1 MTPLEWA
8 RFLRQ
13 ANALAGCL
21 TGLGLSLLHSFL
33 LGALFLAMGTSHLI
47 AEFRHFPYRL
57 QDSLWMG
64 LGLLL
69 NLYAMT
75 MVLEHVWINWNV

>member
-1 MTPLEWA
+1 MTPTEWA

-21 TGLGLSLLHSFL
+21 TGLGLLFL
-33 LGALFLAMGTSHLI
+33 NGYLPGLLFLAMGLSHLL
-47 AEFRHFPYRL
+47 AELRHTPYRL
-57 QDSLWMG
+57 QDSPWMG
-64 LGLLL
+64 IGLLL

-75 MVLEHVWINWNV
+75 VVLKQAWMK